1 MLRKIINFF
10 APKDSAVPV
19 ALWQNG
25 IYVSELVTRAPER
38 AY

>member
-25 IYVSELVTRAPER
+25 IYVSGLVSYTPER
-38 AY
+38 TY